1 MLMRVNIESQK
12 VVCLNLHPIV
22 LHRDIIAGKNNEHII
37 GHTYTH
43 TLTHTCTHTLATVP
57 NVAGNAKVEHQVLHT
72 PTTCRKNQGAWT
84 DGGVV

>member
-1 MLMRVNIESQK
+1 MLAWVNIESQK

-22 LHRDIIAGKNNEHII
+22 FHRDIISGKNNEHII
-37 GHTYTH
+37 SHTYTP
-43 TLTHTCTHTLATVP
+43 TLTHTCTNTRTAVP

-72 PTTCRKNQGAWT
+72 PATSRKNQGAWT